1 MGNRERHHVFV
12 CLLFLLHRLT
22 FCPRFKSYLMTR
34 GWTMLKEKRHTGTST
49 MRDSSAYILS
59 KKHHEGWVFSH
70 VLRSP
75 IDSTLRSKASVVC
88 FCECPRTC
96 FCYTWTTI
104 LKFGMAPA
112 ITGFLIFWKTCIL
125 PRHGFGTKLI
135 FSLATKW
142 LRIRGC
148 AGDMLFTCCE
158 GGDTLNRNWNQPR
171 LDPEQQDKIC
181 LPKVVKPAFSEK
193 MKSKLMLSLVAKS
206 LRTRAVLGI
215 CCSYIARVVTL

>member
-49 MRDSSAYILS
+49 MRNEWLTAYILS

-158 GGDTLNRNWNQPR
+158 GGD
-171 LDPEQQDKIC
+171 PEQELEPTAAWPGTTGSNMSSKSCKTLIFR
-181 LPKVVKPAFSEK
+181 KNEK
-193 MKSKLMLSLVAKS
+193 QVDAQS
-206 LRTRAVLGI
+206 GGE
-215 CCSYIARVVTL
+215 IAEN

>member
-34 GWTMLKEKRHTGTST
+34 GWTILKEKRHTGTST

-59 KKHHEGWVFSH
+59 KKHHEGWVFFLMFSEVLLIPRSGRKRLWFVFASAPEH
-70 VLRSP
+70 V
-75 IDSTLRSKASVVC
+75 
-88 FCECPRTC
+88 

-158 GGDTLNRNWNQPR
+158 GGDTRTGILEPTAAWPGTTGSNLSSKSCKTLIFRKN
-171 LDPEQQDKIC
+171 DKQ
-181 LPKVVKPAFSEK
+181 VDAQSGGE
-193 MKSKLMLSLVAKS
+193 
-206 LRTRAVLGI
+206 
-215 CCSYIARVVTL
+215 IAEN